1 MSARDLPALDWLAQA
16 RLVPVIVL
24 DDPMDADPLA
34 DALLAGG
41 IDCAEITFRTAAGPA
56 AVAALAHRDDLLVG
70 AGTVL
75 TAEQVDVA
83 VAAGARFLVSPG
95 LGLDVV
101 ERARQHGVTVL
112 PGVATATELQAAVGA
127 GLGAVKFF
135 PAGQLGGLGMLD
147 ALAGP
152 FPGVR
157 FMPSGGVT
165 EANAAEYL
173 GHPSVF
179 AVGASW
185 MVPRGL
191 IRAGDFASITRL
203 CRSAVGALAVTHG

>member
-1 MSARDLPALDWLAQA
+1 MSARDLPTIDWLGQA

-24 DDPMDADPLA
+24 DDPADAEPLA

-41 IDCAEITFRTAAGPA
+41 IDCAEITFRTPAGPA
-56 AVAALAHRDDLLVG
+56 AVAALAHRHDLLVG

-75 TAEQVDVA
+75 TADQVDVA

-95 LGLDVV
+95 LDLDMV

-112 PGVATATELQAAVGA
+112 PGVATATEVQAAVGA

-152 FPGVR
+152 FPGMR

-165 EANAAEYL
+165 EANAGEYL

-185 MVPRGL
+185 MVPRSM
-191 IRAGDFASITRL
+191 IRMGDFASVTRL
-203 CRSAVGALAVTHG
+203 CRRAVAALAVSHG